1 MPAVLLTGLTAT
13 QNSPFLPSGGQNQRY
28 SLQRP
33 TDDSQAE
40 WAWVPWKITEW
51 QTCYRWSPIPVL
63 TEFDIA

>member
-13 QNSPFLPSGGQNQRY
+13 QNSPFFPSGGQNQQY

-40 WAWVPWKITEW
+40 WA
-51 QTCYRWSPIPVL
+51 
-63 TEFDIA
+63 